1 MRRVAEPQ
9 PGIGLRITNKEEE
22 SSHRRVVVQLEETRE
37 SVTTRSLEHRPG
49 RTYVELSIA
58 REVAFERYFSLSGL
72 EVSLWQ
78 RSCRNGQSSPAGGQ
92 LWLLCLYCSVGM
104 PKVLAASRDAAENNS
119 PNLARVNLFYQ
130 ST

>member
-49 RTYVELSIA
+49 RTYVEPSIA

-72 EVSLWQ
+72 EVSL
-78 RSCRNGQSSPAGGQ
+78 
-92 LWLLCLYCSVGM
+92 
-104 PKVLAASRDAAENNS
+104 
-119 PNLARVNLFYQ
+119 
-130 ST
+130 